1 MTIRKE
7 KRDGES
13 RWVIDILY
21 RTADGKRR
29 RYRRDA
35 QVQTKAAAEAEQR
48 RLLVELAQSGSLD
61 ALEPPIVAQAPAY
74 TFGDA
79 VRHFRAT
86 HLKTALKPSTR
97 AGYQNRIDVLLMP
110 EFGGLPLEQVNGLAL
125 AKLDVELVADKLAPS
140 TRAKVQTVLRSILRS
155 AVRAGMLENM
165 PSLPPLPKIGRKVP
179 RPMRRADLEAIL
191 AATNEAGRLAY
202 EIAAFSGLRAS
213 EIRGLRWSDVNLAAG
228 TITVRRGITLG
239 IETTPKSHHQRVIP
253 IGPRLRAVLA
263 VAEAKKKGPWA
274 PVAITELG
282 KPWGENGLNQ
292 AFKRSQERAKL
303 EGWSFHDLRHF
314 FVTELFR
321 SGAGAAAIQQLAGHA
336 DLATTQRYADL
347 DANDLRSAI
356 SRIDGENVET
366 SPGESVSEP

>member
-1 MTIRKE
+1 
-7 KRDGES
+7 
-13 RWVIDILY
+13 
-21 RTADGKRR
+21 
-29 RYRRDA
+29 
-35 QVQTKAAAEAEQR
+35 
-48 RLLVELAQSGSLD
+48 
-61 ALEPPIVAQAPAY
+61 
-74 TFGDA
+74 
-79 VRHFRAT
+79 
-86 HLKTALKPSTR
+86 
-97 AGYQNRIDVLLMP
+97 
-110 EFGGLPLEQVNGLAL
+110 
-125 AKLDVELVADKLAPS
+125 
-140 TRAKVQTVLRSILRS
+140 
-155 AVRAGMLENM
+155 
-165 PSLPPLPKIGRKVP
+165 VP

-191 AATNEAGRLAY
+191 AATNDAGRLAY

-213 EIRGLRWSDVNLAAG
+213 EIRGLRWSDINLAVG

-263 VAEAKKKGPWA
+263 ASEAKKKGPWA

-292 AFKRSQERAKL
+292 AFKRSLTRAKL

-356 SRIDGENVET
+356 SRLDGENVET
-366 SPGESVSEP
+366 SIGESAREP

>member
-1 MTIRKE
+1 VTIRKE
-7 KRDGES
+7 NRDGES

-48 RLLVELAQSGSLD
+48 RLLVELAQRGSLE
-61 ALEPPIVAQAPAY
+61 ALEPPIVAKAPEY
-74 TFGDA
+74 TFDDA

-97 AGYQNRIDVLLMP
+97 AGYVNRIDVMLMP
-110 EFGGLPLEQVNGLAL
+110 EFGGLPLDQVNGMAL

-140 TRAKVQTVLRSILRS
+140 TRAKVQTVVRSILRC

-191 AATNEAGRLAY
+191 AITNEAGRLAF

-213 EIRGLRWSDVNLAAG
+213 EIRGLRWSDINLAVG

-239 IETTPKSHHQRVIP
+239 IETTPKSHHQRVVP

-263 VAEAKKKGPWA
+263 AAEAKKKGPWA

-292 AFKRSQERAKL
+292 AFKRSQARAKL

-356 SRIDGENVET
+356 LRIDGENVET
-366 SPGESVSEP
+366 SVGESAREP